1 MNPNTFFSDIDKTI
15 LEESGFIVQLRM
27 AHLIGE
33 FQKAD
38 GIGRVQFI
46 CSVHM
51 GISDGWVGMIKRKIG
66 GGLSST
72 EVNTVNDK
80 DLSFVIAQ
88 LLQWKLVE
96 ETKILLS

>member
-1 MNPNTFFSDIDKTI
+1 MTGFFSELDKQI
-15 LEESGFIVQLRM
+15 LEESGFIVQPRQ

-33 FQKAD
+33 FQKAN
-38 GIGRVQFI
+38 GIGMVQFI

-51 GISDGWVGMIKRKIG
+51 GVSDAWVGGINRKIG